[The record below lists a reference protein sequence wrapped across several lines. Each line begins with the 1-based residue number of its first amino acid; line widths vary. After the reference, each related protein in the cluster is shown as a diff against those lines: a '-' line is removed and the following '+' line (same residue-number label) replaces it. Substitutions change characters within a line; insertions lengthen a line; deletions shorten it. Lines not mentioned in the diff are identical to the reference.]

1 MTRLIVAKIDDDYV
15 RFTAEGGERCGLG
28 RASVFPE
35 SQAEE
40 LRARLA
46 RLGEGWEKA
55 RLMLLTIHEEPYG
68 G

>member
-15 RFTAEGGERCGLG
+15 RLSREGGERCGLG
-28 RASVFPE
+28 QASVFPE

-46 RLGEGWEKA
+46 MLGEGWEKA
-55 RLMLLTIHEEPYG
+55 RLMLLIITEEPYG